1 MKHAIFSALLLTTA
15 TAVALPGE
23 DAVPGAHRGQPSA
36 MPATAGD
43 VASVLERLG
52 TEDRDAEGR
61 LAQLADEGR
70 RVRALMIARG
80 RGYVKLARA
89 GLLPIG
95 GGLTALV
102 DHASRLERVRR
113 ALSRDLEREHAI
125 TAERL
130 LLAKKRL
137 SLGDKKSVLE
147 TEHEALARSHTAIL
161 AAEDREAAFRR
172 AFVRGHEAIPHTAV
186 YGSGLGPLDTADVA
200 AGFAAQKGRLPF
212 PLEGR
217 VEVRRARL
225 STADGPGLEMVS
237 ASGAVVRSVYPG
249 RVAFADTYADYGRA
263 VIVDHGSGYYTV
275 SANLGGIDV
284 TVGDELAASE
294 RLGTVAA
301 GAALY
306 FELRRGAETVNPAS
320 WFGI

>member
-1 MKHAIFSALLLTTA
+1 
-15 TAVALPGE
+15 
-23 DAVPGAHRGQPSA
+23 
-36 MPATAGD
+36 MPATATD

-61 LAQLADEGR
+61 LARLAEEGK
-70 RVRALMIARG
+70 RVHALMVVRG

-95 GGLTALV
+95 GGLDALV
-102 DHASRLERVRR
+102 DHASRLERLRR
-113 ALSRDLEREHAI
+113 ALSRDLDRERAI
-125 TAERL
+125 SEERI
-130 LLAKKRL
+130 LLARKRS
-137 SLGDKKSVLE
+137 SLDDKKSLLE
-147 TEHEALARSHTAIL
+147 AEHAALARSHTAIL

-172 AFVRGHEAIPHTAV
+172 AFVGGHEAVPHTAV
-186 YGSGLGPLDTADVA
+186 YGSGLGPIDMADFA

-212 PLEGR
+212 PIEGR

-225 STADGPGLEMVS
+225 PTADGPGLEMVT
-237 ASGAVVRSVYPG
+237 ASGAVVRTVYPG

-284 TVGDELAASE
+284 KVGDELGAAE
-294 RLGTVAA
+294 RLGTMGA